1 MQTFSNFVST
11 ALTNGPA
18 AGQHHYLLVDAAVA
32 DGCNMAAELRLNTM
46 AIDVLTGESCRWR
59 DCASPVLL
67 SLPAQPFSPSTAQA
81 TERAMEKWRYAN
93 AFIYIE
99 CSLSEEHMRSSLLA
113 RTFAVLPQ
121 NLDVLLR
128 YFDTRVFDRVLIA
141 LTPEQRQAFLSAGT
155 TWAFPDRW
163 GHLRMARAATGDD
176 NFARPLRLDDQQEA
190 ILIDAG
196 DADAMVDTL
205 LNQQHPSL
213 EQLLPPEQYEAVD
226 AALKQALSLGIQPHS
241 AQVAFCSLCLELGS
255 GFQEQ
260 MPWSQWMPEVKT
272 GKRNFDQ
279 IVAMAAESDQA

>member
-1 MQTFSNFVST
+1 MQTFSSFVAT
-11 ALTNGPA
+11 ALKNGPPE
-18 AGQHHYLLVDAAVA
+18 GLHHYLLVDAAVA
-32 DGCNMAAELRLNTM
+32 DGRNMDTELKLNTKG
-46 AIDVLTGESCRWR
+46 IDLLTGEACRWQ

-67 SLPAQPFSPSTAQA
+67 SLPVQPFSPAIAQA
-81 TERAMEKWRYAN
+81 TERAVEKWRYAN
-93 AFIYIE
+93 ALIYIE
-99 CSLSEEHMRSSLLA
+99 SSLSEEHMRTSLLA

-128 YFDTRVFDRVLIA
+128 FFDTRVFDRLLIA
-141 LTPEQRQAFLSAGT
+141 LTPEQRHTFLSAGA

-163 GHLRMARAATGDD
+163 GHLRVERAAAGGDT
-176 NFARPLRLDDQQEA
+176 FAGPLRLDDHQEG

-196 DADAMVDTL
+196 DADAMVDAL

-213 EQLLPPEQYEAVD
+213 GQRLPPEQYEAVD
-226 AALKQALSLGIQPHS
+226 AALKQAFSLGIQNHS
-241 AQVAFCSLCLELGS
+241 AQLAFCSLSLELGS

-272 GKRNFDQ
+272 GKKNFDQ